1 MNANHRAWALI
12 AAALSSL
19 VLSGCETYSHAT
31 KTEGDVSG
39 RAAMIE
45 QRLSDPVRNAK
56 PDSDIVQYL
65 DQQYVSLK
73 PVERASPN
81 AGKTRRL
88 GCQIVAVP
96 STQISFLEA
105 AQIVSSQC
113 KVPVRV
119 TPDALDQ
126 ISSNQRGGAGAG
138 ATSTLPA
145 PGTPIVGPIGGPPPM
160 FQAGSGQSRAE
171 PLMLDVTYEGDGD
184 GFLDMITARA
194 GGLSW
199 KLDANGGVRIY
210 AMDTRTFS
218 IATIATATNMQSNFQ
233 SGTTSTNGTS
243 TTAGGSSSGTAGASG
258 GAGGQGQSTTMQNTM
273 ISMNT
278 NFWEDMGKALEPM
291 VGKGNWSV
299 SPSLNTVTVR
309 GNVDALDAVK
319 DYVDYQNKRL
329 SKFVQFNVRV
339 YSVTLNNSDGA
350 GINWN
355 AMYKTLSGKY
365 GFKLNGTPYSAAAS
379 AVNAGFSVIS
389 GNWAGTDAVVSALNE
404 QGRTHLERE
413 TALPT
418 LNLQSVATQVGQQK
432 GYVPSTQTNSTAN
445 VGTTTSIQTG
455 TINVGFNVSLFP
467 YVQDNNEIMV
477 QFNINLSSLDEIR
490 KINIG
495 DSSAEAPNI
504 SMPLNT
510 VQKVKMRPGETLM
523 LTGINQNDDS
533 STRTGTGT
541 HWNWVLGGGINAQS
555 NRTMLVVLITPTLL
569 D

>member
-1 MNANHRAWALI
+1 M
-12 AAALSSL
+12 
-19 VLSGCETYSHAT
+19 
-31 KTEGDVSG
+31 SG

-45 QRLSDPVRNAK
+45 QRLSDSVRNAK

-73 PVERASPN
+73 PVERTSPN
-81 AGKTRRL
+81 AGKPRRL

-96 STQISFLEA
+96 STAISFLEA

-119 TPDALDQ
+119 TPDALEQ
-126 ISSNQRGGAGAG
+126 IVSNQRGGAGAG
-138 ATSTLPA
+138 TTSTLPT
-145 PGTPIVGPIGGPPPM
+145 PGTQIVGAIGAPPPM
-160 FQAGSGQSRAE
+160 YPGSGNQGRAE
-171 PLMLDVTYEGDGD
+171 PLTLDVTYDGDGD

-243 TTAGGSSSGTAGASG
+243 TTSGGGTSGSAGAAG

-278 NFWEDMGKALEPM
+278 NFWEDMGKALDPI

-309 GNVDALDAVK
+309 GTVDQLDAVK

-339 YSVTLNNSDGA
+339 YSVTLSNTDGA

-365 GFKLNGTPYSAAAS
+365 GFKLNGTPYTPAAA

-445 VGTTTSIQTG
+445 VGSTTSIQTG

-477 QFNINLSSLDEIR
+477 QFNINLSSLDDIR

-533 STRTGTGT
+533 SNRTGTGT
-541 HWNWVLGGGINAQS
+541 HWNWVFGGGINAQS